1 MTPLE
6 RLQLY
11 HKQLSEAQS
20 FEEYRAAHLAWVDML
35 IAREQADEAKAAA
48 VTRWVATV
56 SPEIKVET
64 KELAE

>member
-1 MTPLE
+1 MNSLE

-11 HKQLSEAQS
+11 RRQLAAAAS

-35 IAREQADEAKAAA
+35 VEREIADEAKTAA
-48 VTRWVATV
+48 VSRWVATV

-64 KELAE
+64 KPLSE